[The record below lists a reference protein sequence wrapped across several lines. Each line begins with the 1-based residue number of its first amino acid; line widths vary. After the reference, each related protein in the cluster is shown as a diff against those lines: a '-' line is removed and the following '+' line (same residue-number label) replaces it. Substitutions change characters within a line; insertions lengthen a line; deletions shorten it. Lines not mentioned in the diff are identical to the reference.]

1 MKLLQ
6 RDTIKAYIHEEYIF
20 LEQESLHGD
29 DPKVIAM
36 LPDDIPKIVEWL
48 NHLAEELLTASP
60 KVD

>member
-48 NHLAEELLTASP
+48 NHVA
-60 KVD
+60 